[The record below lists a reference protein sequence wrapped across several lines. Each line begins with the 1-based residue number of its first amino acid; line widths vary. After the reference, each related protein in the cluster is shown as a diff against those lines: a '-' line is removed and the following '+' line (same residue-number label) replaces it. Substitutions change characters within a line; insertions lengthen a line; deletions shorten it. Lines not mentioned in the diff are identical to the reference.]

1 MINYVNTLKLSWL
14 INETFP
20 PCIYGLE
27 FQEMLSQYHNIIM
40 LSLTNS
46 KWMHVRY
53 LKHDWLIIIDCNWL
67 VFGFCWL
74 PTDIIVMILSNQ
86 LLIAR
91 TSINYSVNW
100 MIFNCNKRKF
110 DSHSI
115 LLACTYLK
123 FISAWVKGIMSVWV
137 WIMVFSTNVQKNTKS
152 WYFPGWPISDS
163 MLLISCATPSS
174 SIVIVYLCTVVYEKS
189 VPNTSMAPSDDI
201 W

>member
-1 MINYVNTLKLSWL
+1 MINYVNSLKLSWL

-53 LKHDWLIIIDCNWL
+53 PKHDWLIIIDCNWL

-74 PTDIIVMILSNQ
+74 ATDMIVMILSNQ

-91 TSINYSVNW
+91 TSINYSVNR

-123 FISAWVKGIMSVWV
+123 
-137 WIMVFSTNVQKNTKS
+137 S

-163 MLLISCATPSS
+163 MLLISSATPSS

-189 VPNTSMAPSDDI
+189 VPNTSMAPSDGI